1 MNRPK
6 IRAVPAIRDTVMIVD
21 DQSTG
26 RAILEEIVRSL
37 DVHSQVET
45 FASPLEAVTWSAS
58 HAADLVLLD
67 YQMPELDG
75 IELVRRLRV
84 LPSYQHVPIVM
95 ITVHDDRKVRY
106 AALDAGVTDFLTKP
120 IDTRECLA
128 RCRNLLMLR
137 RQQLALEDKGRLL
150 EGMVQEATQ
159 EVRSREKE
167 TLFRLA
173 RAGEFRDEETG
184 NHVIRMAR
192 YSRLIAESLGL
203 TAQEAETIE
212 LAAPLHDIGKIGLP
226 DQILLKTDKLTT
238 EERRIMQQHPVIG
251 YEILKESPSK
261 YLRMGALIALGHHE
275 KFDGAGY
282 PYGLVGDH
290 IPLAARIVAV
300 ADVYDA
306 LTSKRPYKSAWLSEE
321 AVKYLQ
327 ANSGSHF
334 DPEIIAAFLS
344 VRVAALR
351 IQEELM
357 DNTGPDGPQHR
368 RRPCAADPC

>member
-6 IRAVPAIRDTVMIVD
+6 IRAVPAIRNTVVIVD

-37 DVHSQVET
+37 DAHTFVEA
-45 FASPLEAVTWSAS
+45 FANPVDAIRWATA
-58 HAADLVLLD
+58 HPADLVLVD
-67 YQMPELDG
+67 YQMPDLDG
-75 IELVRRLRV
+75 IEFVRRLRD
-84 LPSYQHVPIVM
+84 LPNYSHVPMVM
-95 ITVHDDRKVRY
+95 VTVHDDRKVRY
-106 AALDAGVTDFLTKP
+106 AALDAGITDFLTKP

-128 RCRNLLMLR
+128 RCRNLLTLR

-150 EGMVQEATQ
+150 EGMVHEATQ

-173 RAGEFRDEETG
+173 KAGEFRDEETG

-192 YSRLIAESLGL
+192 YSRLIAESIGL
-203 TAQEAETIE
+203 DAQESETIE

-226 DQILLKTDKLTT
+226 DQILLKADKLTT
-238 EERRIMQQHPVIG
+238 EELRVMKQHPVIG
-251 YEILKESPSK
+251 YEILKDSPSK

-275 KFDGAGY
+275 KFDGSGY

-290 IPLAARIVAV
+290 IPLPARIVAV

-306 LTSKRPYKSAWLSEE
+306 LTSKRPYKGAWLSEE
-321 AVKYLQ
+321 AFKYLQ
-327 ANSGSHF
+327 AHRASHF
-334 DPEIIAAFLS
+334 DPHLVDHFLA
-344 VRVAALR
+344 VRGEALR
-351 IQEELM
+351 IQEELK
-357 DNTGPDGPQHR
+357 DALPQGR
-368 RRPCAADPC
+368 GDAATA

>member
-6 IRAVPAIRDTVMIVD
+6 IRAVPAIRNTVVIVD

-37 DVHSQVET
+37 DANTYVEA
-45 FASPLEAVTWSAS
+45 FANPIDAVRWAQS
-58 HAADLVLLD
+58 HPADLVLVD
-67 YQMPELDG
+67 YQMPEIDG
-75 IELVRRLRV
+75 IEFVRRLRN
-84 LPSYQHVPIVM
+84 LPDYAHVPMVM
-95 ITVHDDRKVRY
+95 VTVHDDRKVRY
-106 AALDAGVTDFLTKP
+106 AALDAGITDFLTKP

-128 RCRNLLMLR
+128 RCRNLLTLR

-150 EGMVQEATQ
+150 EGMVHEATQ

-192 YSRLIAESLGL
+192 YSRLIAESIGL
-203 TAQEAETIE
+203 DAQEAETIE

-226 DQILLKTDKLTT
+226 DQILLKEGKLTT
-238 EERRIMQQHPVIG
+238 EELRVMRQHPVIG
-251 YEILKESPSK
+251 YEILKDSPSK

-275 KFDGAGY
+275 KFDGSGY

-290 IPLAARIVAV
+290 IPLPARVVAV

-306 LTSKRPYKSAWLSEE
+306 LTSKRPYKAAWLSDE
-321 AVKYLQ
+321 AFKYLQ
-327 ANSGSHF
+327 AHRGSHF
-334 DPEIIAAFLS
+334 DPALVDAFLS
-344 VRVAALR
+344 ARAEALR
-351 IQEELM
+351 IQEELK
-357 DNTGPDGPQHR
+357 DALPHGRGD
-368 RRPCAADPC
+368 AAVG